1 METIKTLGQ
10 FSPGRIGLT
19 SAGDRF
25 KTRGAVSG
33 AVRPFLM
40 WPVGLRKPP
49 KTGWNTLT
57 LLGF

>member
-10 FSPGRIGLT
+10 FSSGRIGLT